1 MKTAVVLFN
10 LGGPSSLE
18 SVRPF
23 LFNLFNDPAIIG
35 LPQPFRGL
43 LAAVI
48 AIRRTPL
55 AKKIYALM
63 GGSSPLLANT
73 RAQAEALEARL
84 GDDYKTFVVMR
95 YWHPR
100 AAEQIA
106 AVMDWA
112 PDLVLLLPLYPQ
124 YSTTTTGSSLREW
137 ERLARRH
144 GFHPETRAICCW
156 PVLSGFVASVA
167 AEIDQAFAR
176 IPRGMPVRILF
187 SAHGLPKKVIAGGDP
202 YQHQVER
209 SVAAVVA
216 ALNRPGLDYQ
226 LCYQSRV
233 GPLQWLEPSI
243 GTEIERAG
251 AAGVGLVVVPIAFVS
266 EHSETLVELDHDYR
280 ILADKAGVPA
290 YERVATAATAVDFI
304 ASLAELIR
312 GHTAAAYTGAP
323 ICGAEPGYM
332 CPVAFS
338 RCGARDKDSIGAGH
352 G

>member
-35 LPQPFRGL
+35 LPQPFRGPI
-43 LAAVI
+43 AATI
-48 AIRRTPL
+48 AIRRAPL

-73 RAQAEALEARL
+73 LVQAEALEARL
-84 GDDYKTFVVMR
+84 GDGYKTFVVMR

-100 AAEQIA
+100 AAQQIA
-106 AVMDWA
+106 AVMGWA

-137 ERLARRH
+137 EVLSRRH
-144 GFHPETRAICCW
+144 GFHPATRAICCW
-156 PVLSGFVASVA
+156 PVLSGFVTSVTA
-167 AEIDQAFAR
+167 DIDQALAR
-176 IPRGMPVRILF
+176 IPQGIPVRILF

-202 YQHQVER
+202 YQYQVER
-209 SVAAVVA
+209 SVASVVT
-216 ALNRPGLDYQ
+216 ALNRPELDYQ

-243 GTEIERAG
+243 GAEIERAG
-251 AAGVGLVVVPIAFVS
+251 AEGVGLVVVPIAFVS

-290 YERVATAATAVDFI
+290 YERVTTVGTSADFI
-304 ASLAELIR
+304 ASIEELIR
-312 GHTAAAYTGAP
+312 SHTAPDYSGDAS
-323 ICGAEPGYM
+323 CSAEPGWE
-332 CPVAFS
+332 CPTAFG
-338 RCGARDKDSIGAGH
+338 RCGARQKGAGY